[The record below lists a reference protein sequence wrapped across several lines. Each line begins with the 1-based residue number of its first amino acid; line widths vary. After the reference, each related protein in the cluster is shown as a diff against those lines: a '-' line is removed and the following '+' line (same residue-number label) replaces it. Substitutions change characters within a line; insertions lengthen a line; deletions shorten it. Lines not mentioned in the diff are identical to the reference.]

1 MTFHIVGF
9 TLLLDLLV
17 RLLLVI
23 FQVHDGFLG
32 QFQITLKL
40 SLGSLQVHAELLLL
54 LQGTLQL
61 ENNTSVFIFS
71 TTIYSSKHPID
82 MMY

>member
-1 MTFHIVGF
+1 MLFNIVIINCSCCWS
-9 TLLLDLLV
+9 TLLLQLFI

-23 FQVHDGFLG
+23 LQVHYGFLG

-54 LQGTLQL
+54 LQRTLQL
-61 ENNTSVFIFS
+61 HNDELFVRHYSV
-71 TTIYSSKHPID
+71 K
-82 MMY
+82 